1 MNFCMRNSHIKM
13 ATFENNQNEM
23 NSNKPVLYLI
33 KNIRTCQFI
42 LRPCNNTQEIP
53 KNIFQPVNS
62 FHNKSFHL
70 QNAKYPA
77 CAPKPGIY

>member
-1 MNFCMRNSHIKM
+1 MSFC
-13 ATFENNQNEM
+13 NNQNEM
-23 NSNKPVLYLI
+23 NSNKPVLLYLI
-33 KNIRTCQFI
+33 KNIRTWQFI
-42 LRPCNNTQEIP
+42 LRPCHNTQEIP

-62 FHNKSFHL
+62 FQNKSFHL